1 MIIIGSEFVPYER
14 PQISDFTRFN
24 LEKKSNFMYI
34 KNKAEAVMANANG
47 VGFLVC
53 ENISFARQL
62 QAIANDYLFDSKIAL
77 IIKDDDELNDAIDA
91 RIDAV
96 IYKSLI
102 Y

>member
-1 MIIIGSEFVPYER
+1 MLAKLLILVLIIALVYVLFKG
-14 PQISDFTRFN
+14 
-24 LEKKSNFMYI
+24 K

-47 VGFLVC
+47 IGFLVC